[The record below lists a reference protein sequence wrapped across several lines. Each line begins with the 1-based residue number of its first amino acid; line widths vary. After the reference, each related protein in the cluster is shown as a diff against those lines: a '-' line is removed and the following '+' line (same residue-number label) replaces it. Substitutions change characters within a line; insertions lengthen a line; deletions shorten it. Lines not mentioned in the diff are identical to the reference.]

1 MEMAGGQGRK
11 TRSQL
16 GSTSETDPDQ
26 DQESAS
32 FRLAF
37 LESLDDSQ
45 VATKLTQLLT
55 AVNKNIVD
63 SISGLQAEIR
73 TLKDKVAERDATIEK
88 LQREVRQLRL
98 QTDALEQ
105 YGRRSSLRITGI
117 SEDQEDTSKA
127 VVDLAN
133 EVLELDPPLQE
144 QDIDVSHRL
153 NKPRNTPEG
162 EPRPIIIRFMT
173 RTDCYR
179 VISERKTLKKYNEDN
194 RKKIYINEDL
204 TTYRARLFKTT
215 RSLQARKYFKQA
227 WTYNGNIKVTTQN
240 GVVKPISTID
250 DIKSFFARCRSAWF
264 DLNDN
269 YLCIFQYLRI
279 CHLTMYYI
287 Q

>member
-1 MEMAGGQGRK
+1 M
-11 TRSQL
+11 
-16 GSTSETDPDQ
+16 
-26 DQESAS
+26 
-32 FRLAF
+32 
-37 LESLDDSQ
+37 
-45 VATKLTQLLT
+45 ATKLTQLLT
-55 AVNKNIVD
+55 AANKNIVD

-73 TLKDKVAERDATIEK
+73 TLKDKVAERDATIEE
-88 LQREVRQLRL
+88 LQGEVRQLRL

-117 SEDQEDTSKA
+117 SEDQEDTTKA

-153 NKPRNTPEG
+153 NKPRNAPEG
-162 EPRPIIIRFMT
+162 EPRPIIVRFMT
-173 RTDCYR
+173 RTDRYR

-250 DIKSFFARCRSAWF
+250 DIKSIFARCRSAWF

-269 YLCIFQYLRI
+269 YICLFQYLRI